1 MSTNQVVRLSSR
13 PRFDLVAFGV
23 GILQNRIFLRAI
35 RSILVG
41 FGVMTIAFFL
51 LRLVPG
57 DPVQL
62 LLGDA
67 GTPELVESYRQ
78 SLGLTGTVP
87 EQFFRYIGNVLR
99 GDLGT
104 SISAGVSV
112 NITIA
117 RSLPVTL
124 WLIGVTMVFALA
136 LALPLAIAAAIYRR
150 TWFGHFFRVGS
161 SILLATPVFYSGLLL
176 LLLFAIQLK
185 IAPVAGYHPTFPDNL
200 RYLWLPALVLC
211 GVMVPIIARVLQSSI
226 IDTLDQEFVE
236 TAVVRGLGRLT
247 FTWRYL
253 LRPSL
258 APTISL
264 LGYMIGQLL
273 SAAVVI
279 ELVFNLP
286 GIGTALIVE
295 GVLLRDYPVVQ
306 GIVLVFGMIVV
317 VISFVS
323 DLASGWL
330 DPRTRV

>member
-1 MSTNQVVRLSSR
+1 MNKAAEMPTR
-13 PRFDLVAFGV
+13 PRFDLVGLAM
-23 GILQNRIFLRAI
+23 GIAQNRIISRLL

-67 GTPELVESYRQ
+67 GTPELVESYKQ
-78 SLGLTGTVP
+78 ALGLSGTLP
-87 EQFFRYIGNVLR
+87 EQYLRYIGSVLR

-112 NITIA
+112 NTTIA

-124 WLIGVTMVFALA
+124 WLILVTIIFALVI
-136 LALPLAIAAAIYRR
+136 ALPLSIAAAVYRR

-161 SILLATPVFYSGLLL
+161 SILLATPVFYSGLILL
-176 LLLFAIQLK
+176 LIFAIQFK
-185 IAPVAGYHPTFPDNL
+185 VAPVAGYKPTFPNNL
-200 RYLWLPALVLC
+200 NYLWLPALVLC
-211 GVMVPIIARVLQSSI
+211 GVMVPITARVLQSSI

-264 LGYMIGQLL
+264 LGYMIGSLL
-273 SAAVVI
+273 SAAVVV

-306 GIVLVFGMIVV
+306 GIVLIFGLIVV
-317 VISFVS
+317 VVSFLS
-323 DLASGWL
+323 DLVSGWL
-330 DPRTRV
+330 DPRTQT

>member
-1 MSTNQVVRLSSR
+1 LSTQRVAELPSR
-13 PRFDLVAFGV
+13 PPFDLVGFGM
-23 GILQNRIFLRAI
+23 GIVQNRIVTRLI

-57 DPVQL
+57 DPIQL

-67 GTPELVESYRQ
+67 GTPELVETYRRQ
-78 SLGLTGTVP
+78 LGLNGTLA
-87 EQFFRYIGNVLR
+87 EQFVNYTLNVLR
-99 GDLGT
+99 GNLGT
-104 SISAGVSV
+104 SISTGVSV
-112 NITIA
+112 NSTIA

-124 WLIGVTMVFALA
+124 WLIVVTMVLALV
-136 LALPLAIAAAIYRR
+136 LALPLAIAAALWRR
-150 TWFGHFFRVGS
+150 TWFGHFFRVGTS
-161 SILLATPVFYSGLLL
+161 VLLATPVFYSGLLL
-176 LLLFAIQLK
+176 LLLFAIQFK
-185 IAPVAGYHPTFPDNL
+185 IAPVAGYRTAFPDNL

-236 TAVVRGLGRLT
+236 TAVVRGLGPLT
-247 FTWRYL
+247 FMWRYL

-273 SAAVVI
+273 SAAVVV

-286 GIGTALIVE
+286 GIGTSLIVE

-306 GIVLVFGMIVV
+306 GIVLVFGMVV
-317 VISFVS
+317 VVVSFLS
-323 DLASGWL
+323 DLVSGWL
-330 DPRTRV
+330 DPRTLT

>member
-1 MSTNQVVRLSSR
+1 MSTQPVAELPSR
-13 PRFDLVAFGV
+13 PPFDLVGLGM
-23 GILQNRIFLRAI
+23 GIVQNRILTRLV

-57 DPVQL
+57 DPIQL

-67 GTPELVESYRQ
+67 ATPDLVETYRTQ
-78 SLGLTGTVP
+78 LGLNGTLA
-87 EQFFRYIGNVLR
+87 EQFVNYVANVLR
-99 GDLGT
+99 GNLGT
-104 SISAGVSV
+104 SISTGVSV
-112 NITIA
+112 NSTIA

-124 WLIGVTMVFALA
+124 WLIVVTMVFALV
-136 LALPLAIAAAIYRR
+136 LALPLAVAAAVWRR
-150 TWFGHFFRVGS
+150 TWFGHFFRVGTS
-161 SILLATPVFYSGLLL
+161 VLLATPVFYSGLVL
-176 LLLFAIQLK
+176 LLLFAIQFK
-185 IAPVAGYHPTFPDNL
+185 IAPVAGYRTAFPENL
-200 RYLWLPALVLC
+200 RYLWLPAIVLC
-211 GVMVPIIARVLQSSI
+211 GVMVPIVARVLQSSI

-247 FTWRYL
+247 FMWRYL

-273 SAAVVI
+273 SAAVVV

-286 GIGTALIVE
+286 GIGTSLIVE

-306 GIVLVFGMIVV
+306 GIVLVFGMLVV
-317 VISFVS
+317 VVSFLS
-323 DLASGWL
+323 DLVSGWL
-330 DPRTRV
+330 DPRTLT

>member
-1 MSTNQVVRLSSR
+1 MSTHQMAKLPSR
-13 PRFDLVAFGV
+13 SRFDAVAFGM
-23 GILQNRIFLRAI
+23 GIIQNRIVSRLLR
-35 RSILVG
+35 SLLVG

-62 LLGDA
+62 LLGDT
-67 GTPELVESYRQ
+67 GTPELVEAYRQ
-78 SLGLTGTVP
+78 MLGLDGTLP
-87 EQFFRYIGNVLR
+87 EQYLRYLGSVMQ

-104 SISAGVSV
+104 SINSSVSV
-112 NITIA
+112 NTIIA

-124 WLIGVTMVFALA
+124 WLIAVTIVLALA
-136 LALPLAIAAAIYRR
+136 LALPLSIAAAIYQR
-150 TWFGHFFRVGS
+150 TWFGHTFRVAS

-185 IAPVAGYHPTFPDNL
+185 VAPVAGYRTTFPTNL
-200 RYLWLPALVLC
+200 NYLWLPALVLC
-211 GVMVPIIARVLQSSI
+211 GVMVPITARVLQSSV

-273 SAAVVI
+273 SAAVVV

-286 GIGTALIVE
+286 GIGTSLIVE

-317 VISFVS
+317 IVSFLS
-323 DLASGWL
+323 DLVSGWL
-330 DPRTRV
+330 DPRTQT

>member
-1 MSTNQVVRLSSR
+1 MNQAADLPSR
-13 PRFDLVAFGV
+13 PRFDLVSLGQ
-23 GILQNRIFLRAI
+23 GIIHNQIFLRLI

-41 FGVMTIAFFL
+41 FGVMTIAFVL

-57 DPVQL
+57 DPIQV

-67 GTPELVESYRQ
+67 ATPDLVATYKEQ
-78 SLGLTGTVP
+78 LGLDGSLP
-87 EQFFRYIGNVLR
+87 EQYIRYVGSVLR

-112 NITIA
+112 NTTIA
-117 RSLPVTL
+117 RSLPVTM
-124 WLIGVTMVFALA
+124 WLIIVTMIFALA
-136 LALPLAIAAAIYRR
+136 MALPLSIAAALYRR

-161 SILLATPVFYSGLLL
+161 SILLATPVFYSGLILL
-176 LLLFAIQLK
+176 LIFAINLK
-185 IAPVAGYHPTFPDNL
+185 VAPVAGYKPAFPTNMG
-200 RYLWLPALVLC
+200 YLWLPALVLC
-211 GVMVPIIARVLQSSI
+211 GVMVPITARVLQSSI

-247 FTWRYL
+247 FMWRYL

-264 LGYMIGQLL
+264 LGYMIGSLL
-273 SAAVVI
+273 SAAVVV

-306 GIVLVFGMIVV
+306 GIVLVFGLIVV
-317 VISFVS
+317 VVSFLS
-323 DLASGWL
+323 DLVSGWL
-330 DPRTRV
+330 DPRTLT

>member
-1 MSTNQVVRLSSR
+1 MSANQAAKSL
-13 PRFDLVAFGV
+13 PPTRFDLVSIGM
-23 GILQNRIFLRAI
+23 GIVQNRIVLRVV
-35 RSILVG
+35 RSVLVG

-57 DPVQL
+57 DPVQV

-67 GTPELVESYRQ
+67 GTPEAVDAYRRT
-78 SLGLTGTVP
+78 LGLTGTLP
-87 EQFFRYIGNVLR
+87 EQYLGYLGNVLR

-112 NITIA
+112 NSTIA
-117 RSLPVTL
+117 RTLPVTL
-124 WLIGVTMVFALA
+124 WFIVVTMVLA
-136 LALPLAIAAAIYRR
+136 LAIAIPLALVAAIYRR
-150 TWFGHFFRVGS
+150 TWFGHVFRVGS

-185 IAPVAGYHPTFPDNL
+185 IAPVAGYRPTFPDNL

-211 GVMVPIIARVLQSSI
+211 GVMVPIISRVLQSSI

-236 TAVVRGLGRLT
+236 TAVVRGLGWLP

-273 SAAVVI
+273 SAAVVV

-317 VISFVS
+317 VVSFVS
-323 DLASGWL
+323 DLVSGWL
-330 DPRTRV
+330 DPRTQV

>member
-1 MSTNQVVRLSSR
+1 MSANQVAKRLA
-13 PRFDLVAFGV
+13 PARFDPVSIAM
-23 GILQNRIFLRAI
+23 GIAQNRILLRAV
-35 RSILVG
+35 RSVLVG

-57 DPVQL
+57 DPVQV

-67 GTPELVESYRQ
+67 STPEIVASYRQ
-78 SLGLTGTVP
+78 ALGLTGTLP
-87 EQFFRYIGNVLR
+87 EQYIRYVGNVLR

-112 NITIA
+112 NATIA
-117 RSLPVTL
+117 RTLPVTL
-124 WLIGVTMVFALA
+124 WFIVVTMVLA
-136 LALPLAIAAAIYRR
+136 LAISIPLALVAAIYRR
-150 TWFGHFFRVGS
+150 TWFGHVFRVGS

-185 IAPVAGYHPTFPDNL
+185 IAPVAGYRTTFPDNL
-200 RYLWLPALVLC
+200 RYLWLPAFVLC
-211 GVMVPIIARVLQSSI
+211 GVMVPIISRVLQSSI
-226 IDTLDQEFVE
+226 VDTLDQEFVE
-236 TAVVRGLGRLT
+236 TAVVRGLGWLP

-273 SAAVVI
+273 SAAVVV

-317 VISFVS
+317 VVSFVS
-323 DLASGWL
+323 DLVSGWL
-330 DPRTRV
+330 DPRTQV

>member
-1 MSTNQVVRLSSR
+1 MNKAAEMPSR
-13 PRFDLVAFGV
+13 PRFDLVGFAM
-23 GILQNRIFLRAI
+23 GIAQNRILSRLL

-67 GTPELVESYRQ
+67 GTPELVESYKQ
-78 SLGLTGTVP
+78 ALGLSGTLP
-87 EQFFRYIGNVLR
+87 EQYVRYIGSVLR

-112 NITIA
+112 NTTIA

-124 WLIGVTMVFALA
+124 WLILVTIIFALVI
-136 LALPLAIAAAIYRR
+136 ALPLSIAAAVYRR

-161 SILLATPVFYSGLLL
+161 SILLATPVFYSGLILL
-176 LLLFAIQLK
+176 LIFAIQFK
-185 IAPVAGYHPTFPDNL
+185 VAPVAGYKPTFPNNL
-200 RYLWLPALVLC
+200 NYLWLPALVLC
-211 GVMVPIIARVLQSSI
+211 GVMVPITARVLQSSI

-264 LGYMIGQLL
+264 LGYMIGSLL
-273 SAAVVI
+273 SAAVVV

-306 GIVLVFGMIVV
+306 GIVLIFGLIVV
-317 VISFVS
+317 VVSFLS
-323 DLASGWL
+323 DLVSGWL
-330 DPRTRV
+330 DPRTQT

>member
-1 MSTNQVVRLSSR
+1 MNKAAELPSR
-13 PRFDLVAFGV
+13 PRIDLVALGMGV
-23 GILQNRIFLRAI
+23 LQNRIVMRLF

-62 LLGDA
+62 LLGDS
-67 GTPELVESYRQ
+67 GTPEAVEAYRRT
-78 SLGLTGTVP
+78 LGLTGTLP
-87 EQFFRYIGNVLR
+87 EQFFSYLANILR

-104 SISAGVSV
+104 SIALRASV
-112 NITIA
+112 NSIIA

-124 WLIGVTMVFALA
+124 WLIVVTIILA
-136 LALPLAIAAAIYRR
+136 LAIALPLSIAAAVYRR
-150 TWFGHFFRVGS
+150 TWFGHTFRVGS
-161 SILLATPVFYSGLLL
+161 SILLATPVFYSGLIL
-176 LLLFAIQLK
+176 LLLFAIQLR
-185 IAPVAGYHPTFPDNL
+185 IAPVAGYKAAFPANL
-200 RYLWLPALVLC
+200 GYLWLPALVLC
-211 GVMVPIIARVLQSSI
+211 GVMVPITARVLQSSI

-273 SAAVVI
+273 SAAVVV
-279 ELVFNLP
+279 ELVFNIP
-286 GIGTALIVE
+286 GIGTSLIVE
-295 GVLLRDYPVVQ
+295 GVLTRDYPVVQ
-306 GIVLVFGMIVV
+306 GIVLVFGLIVV
-317 VISFVS
+317 VVSFLS
-323 DLASGWL
+323 DLVSGWL
-330 DPRTRV
+330 DPRTQT